1 MVRRK
6 TKQGNTII
14 VVIAILMLMVFCS
27 KQTLAAGEE
36 TKITTHLHKV
46 VLSNSPEGISPSTL
60 RLKQGDTVVWYNT
73 DREPVV
79 ISFIEKLGIVCSPI
93 INFYADPSGAYKTQA
108 IPRGGTASLCF
119 IRPGTY
125 EFEATRVLQKDKGKP
140 TEHILKGKVI
150 VEEQ

>member
-6 TKQGNTII
+6 MKQVAPMVVLTTILI
-14 VVIAILMLMVFCS
+14 VMVFCS
-27 KQTLAAGEE
+27 AQKLATAGEP
-36 TKITTHLHKV
+36 KLTTHLHKV
-46 VLSNSPEGISPSTL
+46 VLSNLPEGIEPSTVHV
-60 RLKQGDTVVWYNT
+60 KKGHTVVWLNT
-73 DREPVV
+73 DKEPVV

-93 INFYADPSGAYKTQA
+93 INFYADLSGGYKTQA

-125 EFEATRVLQKDKGKP
+125 EFEVTRILQKDKEKP

-150 VEEQ
+150 VEER

>member
-6 TKQGNTII
+6 TKPGNAIL
-14 VVIAILMLMVFCS
+14 VVIAILMVMVLCS
-27 KQTLAAGEE
+27 EQKLVAEE
-36 TKITTHLHKV
+36 EPELKTALHKIT
-46 VLSNSPEGISPSTL
+46 LSNSPEGISPSTI

-73 DREPVV
+73 DKEPVV

-93 INFYADPSGAYKTQA
+93 INFYADPSGAYKTQG

-125 EFEATRVLQKDKGKP
+125 EFEATRVLQKDKEKA

-150 VEEQ
+150 VEAQ